1 MTNKNWF
8 DAEMAAEY
16 LGVSRQEFYALIR
29 NNEARLNKYLSHA
42 DRKMMIHREGLNL
55 LLP

>member
-8 DAEMAAEY
+8 DAEMAAKY